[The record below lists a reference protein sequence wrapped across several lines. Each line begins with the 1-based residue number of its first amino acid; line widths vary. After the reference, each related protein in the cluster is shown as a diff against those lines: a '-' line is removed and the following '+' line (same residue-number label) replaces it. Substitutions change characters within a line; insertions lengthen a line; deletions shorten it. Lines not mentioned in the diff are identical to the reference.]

1 VATRERLELRALVER
16 VAWLGT
22 LVMLEQ
28 LEVKEVEEVLVQR
41 EVLDQS
47 VYQVLSVDKEF
58 KAAWVLLEQPDQLE
72 VTDQKEQLEELDN
85 RAEMEEPGAQVLPV
99 RMEPTERPEQ
109 MGTMGALEPLV
120 QLAW

>member
-1 VATRERLELRALVER
+1 MER

-28 LEVKEVEEVLVQR
+28 LEVKEVEELLVQR
-41 EVLDQS
+41 EVLDPL
-47 VYQVLSVDKEF
+47 VYQVLSADKEF
-58 KAAWVLLEQPDQLE
+58 KVAWDLLVQPDQLE
-72 VTDQKEQLEELDN
+72 VTDQKEELEELDN
-85 RAEMEEPGAQVLPV
+85 RAEMEEPGAQVLLV

-120 QLAW
+120 RLAW

>member
-1 VATRERLELRALVER
+1 

-47 VYQVLSVDKEF
+47 VYQVLSADKEF
-58 KAAWVLLEQPDQLE
+58 KVAWDLLEQPDQLE

-109 MGTMGALEPLV
+109 MGTMDALEPLV

>member
-1 VATRERLELRALVER
+1 MATRERLELRALVER
-16 VAWLGT
+16 VAWSGT

-28 LEVKEVEEVLVQR
+28 LEVKEVEELLVQR
-41 EVLDQS
+41 EVLDPL
-47 VYQVLSVDKEF
+47 VYQVLSADKEF
-58 KAAWVLLEQPDQLE
+58 KVAWDLLVQPDQLE
-72 VTDQKEQLEELDN
+72 VTDQKEELAELDS

-120 QLAW
+120 RLAW

>member
-47 VYQVLSVDKEF
+47 VYQVLSADKEF
-58 KAAWVLLEQPDQLE
+58 KVAWDLLEQPDQLE

-109 MGTMGALEPLV
+109 MGTMDALEPLV